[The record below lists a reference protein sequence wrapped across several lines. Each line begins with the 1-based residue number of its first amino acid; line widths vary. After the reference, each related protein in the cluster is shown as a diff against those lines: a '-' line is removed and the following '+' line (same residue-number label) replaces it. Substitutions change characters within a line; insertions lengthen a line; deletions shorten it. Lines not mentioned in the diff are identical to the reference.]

1 MREKWKRILKTIQG
15 KYIMELVLLALCVVL
30 ASIAPRFLTAGNFF
44 NVLRNISMK
53 GIIAFGMTIVIIAGE
68 IDLSVGSAVALA
80 GCLTAFL
87 TEWLADGVGFPVL
100 IAIIISI
107 IMSLIVG
114 FLVGSVIALMR
125 TRFAVPTFIT
135 SLAFMAVLSGV
146 AMLITGGF
154 PLTPF
159 PEWYGFLG
167 NGYLFG
173 FFPFPAVIFLLVFL
187 IMFVLMGYTAFG
199 RSVYAVGGNME
210 AARLSGIKVGRVKMI
225 GLGLTS
231 MLAAMGGVMVSAQI
245 MSGTPTTG
253 RGWELEVIS
262 AVIIGG
268 TSFSGGEGKIWG
280 TFIGVIFLGVI
291 FNGLTLLGVSEY
303 WQYVVRGTLILAGVL
318 INTFQKS
325 KA

>member
-1 MREKWKRILKTIQG
+1 
-15 KYIMELVLLALCVVL
+15 LCVVL

-87 TEWLADGVGFPVL
+87 TGSLADGMGFPVAIAITISIL
-100 IAIIISI
+100 IA
-107 IMSLIVG
+107 MIVG